1 MTLVTIF
8 NAVLLC
14 TASSPVAILYWEQA
28 GETVNLPEP
37 NAFMSQIRI
46 AICDDHPVFRAGLIG
61 LLNSEADLKV
71 AVEAGSVDEL
81 EKQLAGSPV
90 DLILLDVELPER
102 GGLEALPDLV
112 EKHRVLVLSAFD
124 DPRRVKRAVE
134 AGAAGFVRK
143 DAPTR
148 ELLRSIRDAA
158 AGKTVIS
165 ADLAI
170 RLAEAMRTDP
180 DSREFR
186 KTVASFTPRQREV
199 LELVAEGKS
208 NREIAD
214 KLYLSEGT
222 VKNHVTH
229 ILQALQ
235 VPDRTRLAIIANRY
249 GIAS

>member
-1 MTLVTIF
+1 
-8 NAVLLC
+8 
-14 TASSPVAILYWEQA
+14 
-28 GETVNLPEP
+28 
-37 NAFMSQIRI
+37 MSELRI
-46 AICDDHPVFRAGLIG
+46 AICDDHPLFRAGLIG
-61 LLNSEADLKV
+61 LLNGEPDMDVL
-71 AVEAGSVDEL
+71 VEAGTVAEL
-81 EKQLAGSPV
+81 ETRLATCTV

-102 GGLEALPDLV
+102 GGLEALPDLTV
-112 EKHRVLVLSAFD
+112 RHRVLVLSAFD

-143 DAPTR
+143 DAAPK

-158 AGKTVIS
+158 AGKTVMS

-186 KTVASFTPRQREV
+186 RIVASFTPRQRAV
-199 LELVAEGKS
+199 LELVTEGKS

-214 KLYLSEGT
+214 TLFLSEGT

-235 VPDRTRLAIIANRY
+235 VPDRTRLAVIANRY
-249 GIAS
+249 GITQ